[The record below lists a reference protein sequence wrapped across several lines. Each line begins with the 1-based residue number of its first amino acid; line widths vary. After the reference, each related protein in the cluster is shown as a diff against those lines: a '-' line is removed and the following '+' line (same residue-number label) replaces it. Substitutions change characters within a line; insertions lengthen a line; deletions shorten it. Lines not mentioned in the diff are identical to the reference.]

1 MKIKLF
7 MAGVMPLAIL
17 TGCNANIDEPTPV
30 TESEPKETSVGSDIA
45 TADEASTVADKFMG
59 RLSPGRSRAAYSDA
73 TTMQISDSCGNPLM
87 YVINYGNNNGF
98 VIVSASKDYEPVLA
112 YSDKG
117 HFDIDIAR
125 KTGASIWLNAAET
138 TIASVDTISPD
149 MKMFARI
156 EWEKYLPQTKPA
168 TVASQSSRA
177 NYNGYDID
185 AIKQAAFDEWYHNGW
200 YVYTDTWIP
209 GVPTH
214 SPTAYPSEINWQL
227 DEIRS
232 DNSSFFMT
240 GRPLIEDT
248 YVVGWDETE
257 SKRVDPLMKT
267 QWGQQAPFNY
277 YLQSIY
283 PNSTYLGCTTVAVGQ
298 ILRFRE
304 DLPGYDYYIMPD
316 TRTSFGDMN
325 YAGKFLYDIGR
336 ALKIDYSNAKSGASL
351 KTVKNALKKWGYSF
365 EEKEFYQETLAMAV
379 IYSKSPVYIRASGR
393 NDKTGEKNIG
403 HAWVCDGATY
413 NRTTYYFYVMVPNP
427 TPEDAG
433 TGPYK
438 PWSWPAARKEHSY
451 YSYHFNWGYYGE
463 GDGFYSGS
471 VFNIKDCIYYKDIT
485 ILSNIKKN

>member
-1 MKIKLF
+1 
-7 MAGVMPLAIL
+7 MAGVMTLAIL

-73 TTMQISDSCGNPLM
+73 TTMQISDSRGNPLM

-149 MKMFARI
+149 VKMFARI
-156 EWEKYLPQTKPA
+156 EWEKYLPQANPA

-185 AIKQAAFDEWYHNGW
+185 AIKQEAFDEWYYNGW
-200 YVYTDTWIP
+200 YVYSDTWLP
-209 GVPTH
+209 GVQIH
-214 SPTAYPSEINWQL
+214 SPILYPEEINRQL
-227 DEIRS
+227 NEISS
-232 DNSSFFMT
+232 DNSPYFMT

-248 YVVGWDETE
+248 YVVGWDETDT
-257 SKRVDPLMKT
+257 KQVGPLLNT
-267 QWGQQAPFNY
+267 QWGQKDPFNC

-283 PNSTYLGCTTVAVGQ
+283 PNSTYLGCTAVAVGQ

-304 DLPGYDYYIMPD
+304 DLPGYDYSIMPD
-316 TRTSFGDMN
+316 MRYSSGDMN
-325 YAGKFLYDIGR
+325 YLGKYLYDIGR
-336 ALKIDYSNAKSGASL
+336 ALKIKYSSASSGASL
-351 KTVKNALKKWGYSF
+351 DDVENALKKWGYSF
-365 EEKEFYQETLAMAV
+365 EEKEFNAEVLAMAV
-379 IYSKSPVYIRASGR
+379 INSKSPVYIRAVST
-393 NDKTGEKNIG
+393 NNSTGKDAK

-413 NRTTYYFYVMVPNP
+413 NIHPNNFYVMVPNP
-427 TPEDAG
+427 TPGDAG

-438 PWSWPAARKEHSY
+438 PWSWPAAKKYYFS
-451 YSYHFNWGYYGE
+451 YSYHFNWGYEGY
-463 GDGFYSGS
+463 GDGFYTGS
-471 VFNIKDCIYYKDIT
+471 VFKIGSYSYDREIT

>member
-7 MAGVMPLAIL
+7 MAGLMTLAIL

-45 TADEASTVADKFMG
+45 TADEASTVADKFME

-87 YVINYGNNNGF
+87 YVINYGNSNGF

-149 MKMFARI
+149 VKMFARI

-168 TVASQSSRA
+168 TIASQSSRA

-185 AIKQAAFDEWYHNGW
+185 AIKQEAFDEWYYNGW

-209 GVPTH
+209 GIQTYP
-214 SPTAYPSEINWQL
+214 PTAYPTEINWQL

-248 YVVGWDETE
+248 YVVGWDETDT
-257 SKRVDPLMKT
+257 KQVGPLMKT
-267 QWGQQAPFNY
+267 QWGQEDPFNC

-283 PNSTYLGCTTVAVGQ
+283 PNSTYLGCGAIAVGQ

-304 DLPGYDYYIMPD
+304 DLPGYDYSIMPD
-316 TRTSFGDMN
+316 TQYSLGDMN
-325 YAGKFLYDIGR
+325 YLGKFLFDVGR
-336 ALKIDYSNAKSGASL
+336 ALKIGYSTGGYSTKHSN
-351 KTVKNALKKWGYSF
+351 TKNALKKWGYSF
-365 EEKEFYQETLAMAV
+365 EEKEFNAEVLAMAV
-379 IYSKSPVYIRASGR
+379 INSKSPVYIRASGTD
-393 NDKTGEKNIG
+393 NKTGEKNIG
-403 HAWVCDGATY
+403 HAWVCDGAKYHILTK
-413 NRTTYYFYVMVPNP
+413 YFYVMVPNP

-438 PWSWPAARKEHSY
+438 PWSWPAARKYHFF

-471 VFNIKDCIYYKDIT
+471 VFNVLNCTYFKDII